1 MKTKIVYVVVS
12 DEHDIYLEQ
21 ACLSMHS
28 LRLYNPDA
36 MITVV
41 LDKHTNATICGK
53 RSIILDYV
61 SEKIVINPEGKFS
74 KMQLSRF
81 IKTNLRKYVIGD
93 FLFIDSD
100 TIITSS
106 LADIDLCPYKL
117 AAVKDGHCLVN
128 VHQCN
133 KKILNELTS
142 VGCDLIDGVY
152 YNSGVLYVKDNEDN
166 YKFYESWYNNW
177 LHSGMKKIWIDQPA
191 LAKTN
196 MEFNYYIKELDPVW
210 NCQITRNGLSYL
222 ISAKII
228 HYFSSVVLKGDNVE
242 PYYFMSNEIFWHIKN
257 SGKISSNFDD
267 LIHHSKEL
275 FSPQVELVSGDRV
288 KILYTKQFYILYIV
302 FLSIQFVFSFF
313 EFLSSILFC
322 LVKWIRKFIK

>member
-106 LADIDLCPYKL
+106 LADMIY
-117 AAVKDGHCLVN
+117 ARIN
-128 VHQCN
+128 
-133 KKILNELTS
+133 
-142 VGCDLIDGVY
+142 
-152 YNSGVLYVKDNEDN
+152 
-166 YKFYESWYNNW
+166 
-177 LHSGMKKIWIDQPA
+177 
-191 LAKTN
+191 
-196 MEFNYYIKELDPVW
+196 
-210 NCQITRNGLSYL
+210 
-222 ISAKII
+222 
-228 HYFSSVVLKGDNVE
+228 
-242 PYYFMSNEIFWHIKN
+242 
-257 SGKISSNFDD
+257 
-267 LIHHSKEL
+267 
-275 FSPQVELVSGDRV
+275 
-288 KILYTKQFYILYIV
+288 
-302 FLSIQFVFSFF
+302 
-313 EFLSSILFC
+313 
-322 LVKWIRKFIK
+322 